1 MSLPRPLALC
11 LAVLVVSG
19 CGFVE
24 TTPPGPTPAD
34 FQGTAAELAKRGIQI
49 DNVVSGDAGCA
60 DTALA
65 PTAIAFDASGL
76 DQTTP
81 VRIYM
86 YVFANRATF
95 ERLSASVDTCARS
108 YVTDPAT
115 YQSIQQSP
123 YVLAGQGPWGESFE
137 ATIRAGLVVAAGTG
151 DNPNSDYP

>member
-11 LAVLVVSG
+11 LAALVVAG
-19 CGFVE
+19 CGLVE

-34 FQGTAAELAKRGIQI
+34 FQGTAAELAKRGIVI
-49 DNVVSGDAGCA
+49 DHVVSGDAGCT
-60 DTALA
+60 DTTLA

-76 DQTTP
+76 DQKST
-81 VRIYM
+81 VKVYM

-115 YQSIQQSP
+115 YESIQQSP
-123 YVLAGQGPWGESFE
+123 YVLAGQGPWGHAFD
-137 ATIRAGLVVAAGTG
+137 ATLRAGLVVAAGTG